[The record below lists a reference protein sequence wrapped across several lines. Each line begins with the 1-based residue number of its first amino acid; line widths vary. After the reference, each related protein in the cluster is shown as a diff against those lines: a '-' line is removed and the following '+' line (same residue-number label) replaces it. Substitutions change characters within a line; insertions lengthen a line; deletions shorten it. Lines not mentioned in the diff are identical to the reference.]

1 MFVLGSQSTGAESTD
16 SAQVPSSDF
25 YTSAGPGPGS
35 AVGLLLLKIVTD
47 FVTDYNKQYH
57 QDW

>member
-25 YTSAGPGPGS
+25 YTSAGPGPC
-35 AVGLLLLKIVTD
+35 AVGPLLLKIVKD
-47 FVTDYNKQYH
+47 FVNDYNKQYH
-57 QDW
+57 QD